1 VTEALNDVL
10 APFSQL
16 GELCPVLDQAG
27 ALAAATLRS
36 GRKLLLCGNAG
47 SACEAQH
54 LAGELAGRYKYKHD
68 RRALAAVSLNADG
81 AVLTGIG
88 KDYSF
93 DDVFARQIEAIGQP
107 GDLLVVFTTSGQ
119 SPNVI
124 RALEAA
130 NRLGI
135 ASVAFLCRG
144 GGAALPLA
152 SLALVV
158 SHHDTARIQE
168 AHQFLV
174 HCLMDRIEAPSAEA
188 KANHGPRQGGDND
201 DS

>member
-1 VTEALNDVL
+1 MTEALNDVL
-10 APFSQL
+10 SLFSQL
-16 GELCPVLDQAG
+16 GELRPVLDQAA
-27 ALAAATLRS
+27 ALAAATLRN
-36 GRKLLLCGNAG
+36 GRKLLLCGNGG

-54 LAGELAGRYKYKHD
+54 LAGELAGRYKHD

-81 AVLTGIG
+81 AVLTCIG
-88 KDYSF
+88 NDYSF

-119 SPNVI
+119 SPNVV

-135 ASVAFLCRG
+135 ASVAFLGRG

-152 SLALVV
+152 TLALVV
-158 SHHDTARIQE
+158 PHHDTARIQE
-168 AHQFLV
+168 AHQFLL
-174 HCLMDRIEAPSAEA
+174 HCLMDRIEAASV
-188 KANHGPRQGGDND
+188 
-201 DS
+201 